1 MEWKFLGPPE
11 IAGAI
16 TSEFAGHEP
25 LNPDSSEVFV
35 EQLEGLVEP
44 TSDQP

>member
-1 MEWKFLGPPE
+1 MEWKFFEPPE

-25 LNPDSSEVFV
+25 LNPDSSKVFV
-35 EQLEGLVEP
+35 EQLEGPVEP
-44 TSDQP
+44 AADQP